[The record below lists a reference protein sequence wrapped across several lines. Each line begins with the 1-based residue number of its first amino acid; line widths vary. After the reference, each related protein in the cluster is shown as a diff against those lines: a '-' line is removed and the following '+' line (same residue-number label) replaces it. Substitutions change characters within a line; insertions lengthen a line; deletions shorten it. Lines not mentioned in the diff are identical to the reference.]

1 MDIQGESLQM
11 NSSKRHGTF
20 IRFKE
25 PQEKMIVEI
34 LQRTGERKVD
44 FFNRLV
50 ESEHSRIIKSP
61 QTNEMIHENIGMLLD
76 EIKEINSSIKTIL
89 DNSKAS
95 REGVNMIFP
104 VTLFLMRELYR
115 LTHFIINIFMKNGT
129 VQPQHISRII
139 SESNELARQS
149 FNNFYHT
156 VMNTPSK
163 GIVDLL
169 RKG

>member
-1 MDIQGESLQM
+1 M
-11 NSSKRHGTF
+11 NSSKRHGTL

-34 LQRTGERKVD
+34 LKRTGERKVD
-44 FFNRLV
+44 FFKRLV
-50 ESEHSRIIKSP
+50 ESEHSRIMESP
-61 QTNEMIHENIGMLLD
+61 QINETINENIGMLLD
-76 EIKEINSSIKTIL
+76 QIKETNSSMKAIF
-89 DNSKAS
+89 DNTKAS

-104 VTLFLMRELYR
+104 VTLFIMREQYR
-115 LTHFIINIFMKNGT
+115 LTHFIVNIFMKNGT
-129 VQPQHISRII
+129 VQPQQITRLV
-139 SESNELARQS
+139 SESNEQARQS

-156 VMNTPSK
+156 VINTSSK